1 MTAKPYNG
9 HPSWNAWNVS
19 LWINN
24 EEWLYRAAYGLAS
37 RAPWQS
43 ARNKA
48 ALWRDVARHF
58 IADYGLTRT
67 PDGAR
72 YSVASVAPVLRE
84 LAEG

>member
-1 MTAKPYNG
+1 MAAKPYNG
-9 HPSWNAWNVS
+9 FPSWNAWNVS

-24 EEWLYRAAYGLAS
+24 EEWLYNAATMAS
-37 RAPWQS
+37 RAKVRCGKLQNVW
-43 ARNKA
+43 RVRA
-48 ALWRDVARHF
+48 AAF

-84 LAEG
+84 MAEG